1 MNNIY
6 IYTYI
11 YICDVWIKIRD
22 INGTYPKP
30 RRLQREATLSAYST
44 AYGRNRLYARNA
56 AISSEVNRVLE
67 VRNMEI
73 SRRIDVNGDF
83 PIKNGDFP
91 IKNDDF
97 PIKNCDFPIKNGDF
111 P

>member
-1 MNNIY
+1 
-6 IYTYI
+6 
-11 YICDVWIKIRD
+11 
-22 INGTYPKP
+22 
-30 RRLQREATLSAYST
+30 LQREATLSAYST

-73 SRRIDVNGDF
+73 SRRIDVKNGDL

-91 IKNDDF
+91 
-97 PIKNCDFPIKNGDF
+97 
-111 P
+111 

>member
-1 MNNIY
+1 
-6 IYTYI
+6 
-11 YICDVWIKIRD
+11 
-22 INGTYPKP
+22 
-30 RRLQREATLSAYST
+30 LQREATLSAYST

-73 SRRIDVNGDF
+73 SRRIDVKNGDF

-91 IKNDDF
+91 
-97 PIKNCDFPIKNGDF
+97 
-111 P
+111 

>member
-1 MNNIY
+1 MKNGRSGIKEFWSTTIY
-6 IYTYI
+6 IYDI
-11 YICDVWIKIRD
+11 WIKIRD
-22 INGTYPKP
+22 INGTYPTP

-73 SRRIDVNGDF
+73 SRRIDVKNGDL

-91 IKNDDF
+91 
-97 PIKNCDFPIKNGDF
+97 
-111 P
+111 